1 MEPIFVQIAATSNNA
16 GSPVLFGLTDTGDI
30 YRQAGAGPWTL
41 IPPPDGVNT
50 VAAKELRIRALR
62 RGNRGI

>member
-50 VAAKELRIRALR
+50 PQAKEFRNRFAR
-62 RGNRGI
+62 RFNR